1 MEMRKTAAMAACG
14 LLVACLAGC
23 RSSAPAVAAE
33 PMAVTTSPDE
43 PKWVSEGA
51 GAFPEDAGRAF
62 YGVGIAGANRF
73 PADSFMLRK
82 TAAQHGRLEVAGQLR
97 TMVASVFMDYAAACF
112 IPGMKQDE
120 MDSMSENVQESVSEA
135 VLLGAEPTASWKDP
149 QTGAMYVLIKLNM
162 DDVAQQIRGTI
173 IAAEDGELNM
183 DAAAAHQVLDGIIE
197 KNRQRPA
204 K

>member
-14 LLVACLAGC
+14 LLAACLAGC
-23 RSSAPAVAAE
+23 KSPAPAVAAE

-43 PKWVSEGA
+43 PKWVSAGA
-51 GAFPEDAGRAF
+51 GAFPEDAGRAL

-82 TAAQHGRLEVAGQLR
+82 TAAQHGRLEVGGQLR

-112 IPGMKQDE
+112 IPGLKQDE
-120 MDSMSENVQESVSEA
+120 MDSMSENVQESVAEA
-135 VLLGAEPTASWKDP
+135 VLLGAEPAASWKDP

-183 DAAAAHQVLDGIIE
+183 DATAAHQALDGIIE
-197 KNRQRPA
+197 KNRQRPV

>member
-1 MEMRKTAAMAACG
+1 MRKTGAMAACG

-23 RSSAPAVAAE
+23 RSSAPAVSGE

-43 PKWVSEGA
+43 PKWVSAGA
-51 GAFPEDAGRAF
+51 GAFPEDAGRAL

-97 TMVASVFMDYAAACF
+97 TLVASVFMDYASACF
-112 IPGMKQDE
+112 VPGMKQEE
-120 MDSMSENVQESVSEA
+120 MDSMSENAQESVAEA
-135 VLLGAEPTASWKDP
+135 VLLGAEPAASWKDP
-149 QTGAMYVLIKLNM
+149 QTGAVYVLIKLNL
-162 DDVAQQIRGTI
+162 DNVAQQIRTTI
-173 IAAEDGELNM
+173 IAAEDGKLKA
-183 DAAAAHQVLDGIIE
+183 DPAAAHQVLDGIIE
-197 KNRQRPA
+197 QCRQRPA

>member
-23 RSSAPAVAAE
+23 RSSAPAASAE
-33 PMAVTTSPDE
+33 PMALTTSPDE
-43 PKWVSEGA
+43 PKWVSAGA
-51 GAFPEDAGRAF
+51 GAFPEDAGRAL

-97 TMVASVFMDYAAACF
+97 TMAASVFMDYAAACF

-120 MDSMSENVQESVSEA
+120 LDSMSENVQESVAEG
-135 VLLGAEPTASWKDP
+135 VLLGAEPAAEWKDP
-149 QTGAMYVLIKLNM
+149 QTGAMYVLIKLGM
-162 DDVAQQIRGTI
+162 DDVAKQIRDSI
-173 IAAEDGELNM
+173 IAAEDGELKT
-183 DAAAAHQVLDGIIE
+183 DAAAAHQALDGIIE
-197 KNRQRPA
+197 KYRQRPG